1 MSLSRVLIGLPL
13 DLSPGLSKKPSLI
26 VHVPRDELEAAYRNE
41 KDPRVK
47 ERLLAVLHLYE
58 GKSVPE
64 ASRAVKRSIRSVKR
78 WLKAWNIAGYGGL
91 KPSFD
96 GGPKPRMQSSE
107 WDRIVEEV
115 RGKNMTLRDVAV
127 YVKTTRGV
135 EYSYA
140 MVWRVLRKEKK
151 VRYGKPYAMNVKRPQ
166 NAEEILKKA

>member
-1 MSLSRVLIGLPL
+1 MSRR
-13 DLSPGLSKKPSLI
+13 PSL
-26 VHVPRDELEAAYRNE
+26 VMHVPKDEIETAYRNE

-47 ERLLAVLHLYE
+47 ERLLAMLHLYDGE
-58 GKSVPE
+58 SVPD

-78 WLKAWNIAGYGGL
+78 WLKAWNAGGYEGL
-91 KPSFD
+91 TPSFD
-96 GGPKPRMQSSE
+96 GGPKPRMQRSE

-135 EYSYA
+135 EYSYD

-151 VRYGKPYAMNVKRPQ
+151 VRYGKPYAINVKRPE